1 MEPIVDGLE
10 EKYSAEFTIVREN
23 VGKSSGKQLAR
34 EYGCIG
40 TPAYVLFDKTGE
52 QVRRFQGS
60 QTAGTFE
67 QEIERILAQ

>member
-1 MEPIVDGLE
+1 MEPIVNGLE
-10 EKYSAEFTIVREN
+10 EKYGAEFTIVREN
-23 VGKSSGKQLAR
+23 VGKSAGKQLAR

-52 QVRRFQGS
+52 QVRRLQGS
-60 QTAGTFE
+60 QTAATFE

>member
-1 MEPIVDGLE
+1 MDGLE

-34 EYGCIG
+34 EYVCIG

-60 QTAGTFE
+60 QTTGTFE